1 MHPPPDQQEEVG
13 RWPSRRPS
21 AVSTGGLRE
30 SSVSFLTSIVIH
42 ASWGSTARKGFSFPY
57 LLEARFETLLKHMC
71 LGASVL
77 ELHLQVFSLECCSL
91 C

>member
-1 MHPPPDQQEEVG
+1 
-13 RWPSRRPS
+13 
-21 AVSTGGLRE
+21 
-30 SSVSFLTSIVIH
+30 VIH